1 MVYQSTDF
9 GYQLRLESGEE
20 IHSCLTGFMSAKGIK
35 GAGVMGLGAL
45 SSYSLGYYD
54 LSENEYQRKDY
65 DEEVEL
71 LSCIGNL
78 AYKGDIPIAH
88 LHAVISNMNMETRG
102 GHLFEGV
109 ISATGE
115 FSIIDS
121 KIRLNRLNR
130 KNGLPLLDLP
140 ETLII

>member
-1 MVYQSTDF
+1 MVYQSTSF
-9 GYQLRLESGEE
+9 GYQLRLETGEE
-20 IHSCLTGFMSAKGIK
+20 IHTSLTKFMTAKNIK
-35 GAGVMGLGAL
+35 GAGVIGLGAL
-45 SSYSLGYYD
+45 YSYSLGYYNI
-54 LSENEYQRKDY
+54 SENEYHREKY

-71 LSCIGNL
+71 VSCVGNL
-78 AYKGDIPIAH
+78 AYKGDLPIAH

-121 KIRLNRLNR
+121 KIELNRLNLE
-130 KNGLPLLDLP
+130 NGLPLLDLP
-140 ETLII
+140 ESL